1 MKSNSSLIR
10 DYVKTVKSTFPTF
23 GKFEKKYLSN
33 LEVHL
38 HEYLEENPSATY
50 EDLVSEFG
58 TPSSIISEYFSEIDE
73 QYLLRQLKIRKHV
86 KSAIAIILILALLLD
101 GWCYYLAY
109 RNYINA
115 KNENIV
121 YEETI
126 IKVE

>member
-1 MKSNSSLIR
+1 MKSNSSLIK
-10 DYVKTVKSTFPTF
+10 DYLKTVKSTFPTF
-23 GKFEKKYLSN
+23 GKFEKKYLSD

-38 HEYLEENPSATY
+38 HEYIDENPSATY
-50 EDLVSEFG
+50 DDLISEFG

-73 QYLLRQLKIRKHV
+73 HYLLRQLKIRNHIKHF
-86 KSAIAIILILALLLD
+86 IFIIVILALFLD

-109 RNYINA
+109 RNYVNA

-126 IKVE
+126 IMEE